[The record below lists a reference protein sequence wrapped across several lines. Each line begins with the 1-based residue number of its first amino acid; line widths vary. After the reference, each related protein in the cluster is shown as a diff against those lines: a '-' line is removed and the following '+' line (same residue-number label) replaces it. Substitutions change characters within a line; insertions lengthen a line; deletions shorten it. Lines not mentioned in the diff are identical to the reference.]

1 MPLSSDILLAPL
13 LAASLVPAAPAAA
26 STAPAL
32 ARLSFA
38 EQRVELSSAGAWAQA
53 KEGAAVRLGD
63 RLRTAADALAR
74 LELPWMAM
82 TVGPAS
88 DVLFPDGYLLSAV
101 LEQGRVQLQ
110 ADERGILKLV
120 TGEAEVRGQGRA
132 VVRRQGRTTTVS
144 SLGGRFLVTG
154 AGVTVALA
162 AGKGTIV
169 EAGRP
174 PLAPRTLPGPPD
186 ALSPGSDPRFVAPGT
201 PVSLTWTP
209 SAGRHQVEVLPVG
222 SDDVLIQ
229 RDVGAPPWR
238 LVIPWR
244 GAFRWRVAARD
255 ESGLEGMPS
264 AEGLIC
270 VDE

>member
-1 MPLSSDILLAPL
+1 MLLSSDILLVPL
-13 LAASLVPAAPAAA
+13 LAASLVPAAPAS

-38 EQRVELSSAGAWAQA
+38 EQRVELSSAGAWTQA

-74 LELPWMAM
+74 LELPWMEM

-88 DVLFPDGYLLSAV
+88 DVSFPDGYLLSAV
-101 LEQGRVQLQ
+101 LEQGRVQLR

-144 SLGGRFLVTG
+144 SLDGRFLVTG
-154 AGVTVALA
+154 AGITVALA

-169 EAGRP
+169 DTGRP
-174 PLAPRTLPGPPD
+174 PLAPRTLPEPPD

-209 SAGRHQVEVLPVG
+209 SAARFQIEVLPVG

-229 RDVGAPPWR
+229 RDVGAPPWP

-255 ESGLEGMPS
+255 ESGIEGMPS
-264 AEGLIC
+264 AEGLLC